1 MLPLFLLIAVFAIA
15 FLLLRFFKRK
25 REGNTPLPTPRRAH
39 RLLLHVRFYKNLS
52 TDQQEAFRARVL
64 GFLQTVRITPAKG
77 VRIKMLDR
85 IYVAAAAII
94 PVFHKPDW
102 EYSYLDEVVIRSG
115 NFSKDFRGAPEDE
128 NVMGMVGDGALN
140 RLMVIGLGALR
151 TGFEQQGR
159 GNTAI
164 HEFVHLIDKT
174 DGAVDGVP
182 EALLP
187 EELAGP
193 WLEYMQRAIADI
205 RSGKE
210 RDINEYGGR
219 NEAEFLAVVSEYY
232 FQRPEYLKESHPEL
246 FALLEQ
252 IYKPDEAAAEGA
264 SSQVSE

>member
-1 MLPLFLLIAVFAIA
+1 MQPLYLLLGVFALVFGILFLF
-15 FLLLRFFKRK
+15 RRK
-25 REGNTPLPTPRRAH
+25 KQGNSPALTPRRAH
-39 RLLLHVRFYKNLS
+39 RLLQSVRFYKNLPP
-52 TDQQEAFRARVL
+52 DRQEAFRNRVL
-64 GFLQTVRITPAKG
+64 QFLQTVRITPAQG
-77 VRIKMLDR
+77 VKIRALDR

-102 EYSYLDEVVIRSG
+102 EYTALDEVVIRSG
-115 NFSKDFRGAPEDE
+115 NFSKDFRGAAEDE
-128 NVMGMVGDGALN
+128 NVMGMVGDGFLN

-193 WLEYMQRAIADI
+193 WLQYMQEAITEI

-232 FQRPEYLKESHPEL
+232 FQRPEYLAESHPEL
-246 FALLEQ
+246 FSLLEQ
-252 IYKPDEAAAEGA
+252 IYKPDETAAETTPSEA
-264 SSQVSE
+264 SE